1 MNTVFCKFCFVFIP
15 LKSGELGAKIDQSR
29 RTGEESFDS
38 FDSFAFSH
46 L

>member
-15 LKSGELGAKIDQSR
+15 LKSGELGAKRDQSR
-29 RTGEESFDS
+29 RTGEEKRLICIHLP
-38 FDSFAFSH
+38 SH